1 MAELSRISRL
11 FASSHR
17 EIVAP
22 FVSEGPPVE
31 DKSELRVSN
40 FCFYG
45 SADSA
50 MGVISSTD
58 IST

>member
-1 MAELSRISRL
+1 MTERRRISRL
-11 FASSHR
+11 FVSSHR

-22 FVSEGPPVE
+22 FVSEGLPVE
-31 DKSELRVSN
+31 DKSELMVSN
-40 FCFYG
+40 FCFHG

-58 IST
+58 IT